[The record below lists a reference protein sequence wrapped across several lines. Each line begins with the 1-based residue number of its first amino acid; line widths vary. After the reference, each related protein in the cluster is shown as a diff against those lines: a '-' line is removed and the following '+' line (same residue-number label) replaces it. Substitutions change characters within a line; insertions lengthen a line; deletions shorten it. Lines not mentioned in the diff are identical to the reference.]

1 VGGSEFIAVGGTAV
15 MALTRDDLVLMANS
29 INEALEALDDWDFPI
44 RVGAERDDARRLQAR
59 LAAVIRQLPPDS

>member
-15 MALTRDDLVLMANS
+15 MALTRDDLVLLANS

-44 RVGAERDDARRLQAR
+44 RVGAERDDARQLQAR